1 MCHHVTG
8 ECLPCAPGLWGENCK
23 EQCRCDEEGTE
34 LCGHTDG
41 RCFCKGNRFG
51 LRCELLCPFGYINH
65 TCLTQPINSACQC
78 PNDLYTCDLAL
89 GCICP
94 EGIDCGLELI
104 DRVVELAPLSSGPS
118 YSSASSAA
126 PVVVSV
132 LVVALIAV
140 VLIIVY
146 YRRRMKVMKRDLAL
160 RSEPSVYYSDP
171 RPHPHQSM
179 EPSHPLA
186 DSNFLLNNVRLTLDS
201 QARLQ
206 NPGPTMVNRLQTS
219 NTPLTTM
226 VKNINVDNFKLG
238 NEAGCSQGRDREEDE
253 QEVNVNLTEEQ
264 VRDINVFLEEPGGAG
279 KVGKELDLEKMIRN
293 DLKADN
299 LSKAQGASAQP
310 EDPFA
315 DFESKLNVALPSR
328 KNM

>member
-1 MCHHVTG
+1 MG
-8 ECLPCAPGLWGENCK
+8 CAPGLWGEGCKKNCN
-23 EQCRCDEEGTE
+23 CDKKGTE

-65 TCLTQPINSACQC
+65 TCLTAPIGSACQC

-94 EGIDCGLELI
+94 EGVDCGLEVI
-104 DRVVELAPLSSGPS
+104 DRTVELAPLSSAPS
-118 YSSASSAA
+118 CSSSSAA

-140 VLIIVY
+140 VLVIIY
-146 YRRRMKVMKRDLAL
+146 YKRRMKVMKRDIAL

-171 RPHPHQSM
+171 RPHPHQGLD
-179 EPSHPLA
+179 PSQSLP

-201 QARLQ
+201 QARLN
-206 NPGPTMVNRLQTS
+206 NPGPSTNATMVNRLQT
-219 NTPLTTM
+219 NNATTV
-226 VKNINVDNFKLG
+226 VKNVNVDNFKLG
-238 NEAGCSQGRDREEDE
+238 NEAGCSSQGKEEE
-253 QEVNVNLTEEQ
+253 QDMEEGLTEQQ
-264 VRDINVFLEEPGGAG
+264 VKDINVFLGETSGGAG

-299 LSKAQGASAQP
+299 LSKSQGAAAADP

-315 DFESKLNVALPSR
+315 DFETKLNVALPSR